1 MKFEI
6 QAYFNPNNR
15 NMKKKNWGQTPP
27 PPFISREP
35 RTVKFNILAH
45 FNPTKPNMKKK
56 TNLNQKPISS
66 G

>member
-1 MKFEI
+1 MRKELG
-6 QAYFNPNNR
+6 A
-15 NMKKKNWGQTPP
+15 TPP
-27 PPFISREP
+27 TPPTLAYPNLNRVKKRKNISREP